1 MLLVQV
7 ECYLCDMEI
16 VHVDCQFEG
25 GVVDGDAVVEAQ
37 GIVLDPA
44 LDAVQSADEAAAPEP
59 GRCQGRPRTLT
70 VGLRGKQ
77 EHKTHRQDR
86 RLLLDTKL
94 GRGAKPYSKV
104 RRMVKNCMKTEYLVF
119 SLDHKVKESGLR

>member
-16 VHVDCQFEG
+16 VHVDCQFGG
-25 GVVDGDAVVEAQ
+25 GVVDGDAEDQ
-37 GIVLDPA
+37 CTVLGPA
-44 LDAVQSADEAAAPEP
+44 LDAGQSAEEAAAPEP
-59 GRCQGRPRTLT
+59 GRRQRRPRTLT
-70 VGLRGKQ
+70 VGRRGKR

-104 RRMVKNCMKTEYLVF
+104 GKMAKKLHEN
-119 SLDHKVKESGLR
+119 